1 MNATIIIPAYNE
13 DGTIGRT
20 VAELKRLGPDYQII
34 VVDDGSRDATASRA
48 REAGAEVVSHPY
60 NKGYGAA
67 LKSGI
72 AAASCDHIITF
83 DADAQYDARDVPRL
97 WERINRYDMAVADRS
112 GSKSPCLHRIPGKW
126 ILNAVAGFLVG
137 HRIPD
142 LNSGL
147 RCFRKSDAMRFFH
160 ILPNGFSFS
169 TTITLAYFKEGLS
182 VAFVPCEVKARE
194 GGKSEVRYLR
204 DGART
209 LLLIA
214 RITALFNPLK
224 IFAPVS
230 GALIAV
236 GGVYAL
242 YSIIT
247 IAHIPSGAVLSILA
261 GVIILFFGILADQI
275 ACIRRQIG

>member
-1 MNATIIIPAYNE
+1 VNASIIIPAYNE
-13 DGTIGRT
+13 EGTIGRT
-20 VAELKRLGPDYQII
+20 VAELKKLGPDYQII
-34 VVDDGSRDATASRA
+34 VVDDGSRDATAARA
-48 REAGAEVVSHPY
+48 REAGAEVVVHPY

-67 LKSGI
+67 LKKGVM
-72 AAASCDHIITF
+72 AASCDNIITF

-97 WERINRYDMAVADRS
+97 FERISHSDMVVADRS
-112 GSKSPCLHRIPGKW
+112 GSKAPCVHRIPGKW
-126 ILNAVAGFLVG
+126 ILNAFAGFLIG

-142 LNSGL
+142 LNSGF
-147 RCFRKSDAMRFFH
+147 RCFRKKDASLFFH

-182 VAFVPCEVKARE
+182 VAFVPCEVRPRE
-194 GGKSEVRYLR
+194 GGKSEVRYLK

-224 IFAPVS
+224 IFAPV
-230 GALIAV
+230 GGLLIAV

-242 YSIIT
+242 YSIMT
-247 IAHIPSGAVLSILA
+247 IVHIPSGAVLSILA
-261 GVIILFFGILADQI
+261 GVTILFFGILADQI
-275 ACIRRQIG
+275 ACIRRQIR